1 MHRTLIQLDEDLYQI
16 VKTRAFEA
24 GVSLSAFVR
33 KVLDKAVR
41 GKKKKTLKIDAFK
54 FIGMGCSDKGK
65 NVSEEHDKYLFED
78 D

>member
-33 KVLDKAVR
+33 KVLEKSVR
-41 GKKKKTLKIDAFK
+41 GKKKKLKIDAFK
-54 FIGMGCSDKGK
+54 FIGSGHSAKGK
-65 NVSEEHDKYLFED
+65 NISEEHDKYLFED